1 MRSRGSSHRGLSGHR
16 GYHLMTACVL
26 AMLVMSGAAR
36 GSAYRDDLGR
46 VVNVVQSPKRLVTVL
61 PSLTEIV
68 CALDECSRLVGTDS
82 YSNWPASVR
91 ALPKVGGL
99 DDASIEAIAAL
110 HPDLVLL
117 SGAERTV
124 ERLEALGIRTFVIE
138 TQTFADVARNVER
151 IAALLG
157 VPAKGVA
164 LRQKIAD
171 DVQRTVAIEAPAR
184 GVPGPRVYFEID
196 STPYAAG
203 PDSFIGELLTR
214 LGAANIVTRD
224 LGPFPRLNPEYI
236 VRQNPDVMMVLPSEI
251 ARIADRPGWNTI
263 RAVREHR
270 VCVFSVADRDVV
282 TRPGPRLADALR
294 ILGECLRRVSP

>member
-1 MRSRGSSHRGLSGHR
+1 MVVRGTCHRGLFR
-16 GYHLMTACVL
+16 YPADRMVRALVL
-26 AMLVMSGAAR
+26 ALILTPGIASAAT
-36 GSAYRDDLGR
+36 YRDDLGR
-46 VVNVVQSPKRLVTVL
+46 VVTVGQPPKRLVTVL

-68 CALDECSRLVGTDS
+68 CALDECGRLVGTDS
-82 YSNWPASVR
+82 YSNWPASVQ

-110 HPDLVLL
+110 HPDLVLV
-117 SGAERTV
+117 SRAERTV
-124 ERLEALGIRTFVIE
+124 ERLEALGIHTFVIE

-151 IAALLG
+151 IATLLG

-164 LRQKIAD
+164 VRQKLEA
-171 DVQRTVAIEAPAR
+171 DVQSTVAAQSRAVR
-184 GVPGPRVYFEID
+184 GPPPRVYFEVD

-214 LGAANIVTRD
+214 LGAANIVSRD
-224 LGPFPRLNPEYI
+224 LGPFPKLNPEYI

-251 ARIADRPGWNTI
+251 ARIADRPGWSTI

-294 ILGECLRRVSP
+294 ILGDCLRRVSP

>member
-1 MRSRGSSHRGLSGHR
+1 MRSRGSSYRGLSGHR
-16 GYHLMTACVL
+16 VYHLMTACVL
-26 AMLVMSGAAR
+26 AMLVMPGGAR

-46 VVNVVQSPKRLVTVL
+46 VVNVVQPPKRLVTVL

-117 SGAERTV
+117 SAAERTV

-157 VPAKGVA
+157 VPAKGVT
-164 LRQKIAD
+164 LRKKIAD
-171 DVQRTVAIEAPAR
+171 DVQRTVATEAQAR
-184 GVPGPRVYFEID
+184 GAAAPRVYFEID

-294 ILGECLRRVSP
+294 ILGDCLRRVAP

>member
-1 MRSRGSSHRGLSGHR
+1 MGSRGSNHARLAR
-16 GYHLMTACVL
+16 LRARCLACACCLAVL
-26 AMLVMSGAAR
+26 VVPGAAH
-36 GSAYRDDLGR
+36 GAAYRDDLGR
-46 VVNVVQSPKRLVTVL
+46 VVNVAQSPRRLITVL

-91 ALPKVGGL
+91 TLPKVGGL
-99 DDASIEAIAAL
+99 DDASIEGIAAL

-117 SGAERTV
+117 SAAERTV

-138 TQTFADVARNVER
+138 TQTFGDVTRNVER

-157 VPAKGVA
+157 VPGKGAA
-164 LRQKIAD
+164 LRQKIEAD
-171 DVQRTVAIEAPAR
+171 VRSTVAAQKAVRGGPA
-184 GVPGPRVYFEID
+184 PRVYFEID

-203 PDSFIGELLTR
+203 PDSFIGELLDR
-214 LGAANIVTRD
+214 LGATNIVSRD
-224 LGPFPRLNPEYI
+224 LGPFPKLNPEYI

-251 ARIADRPGWNTI
+251 ARIADRPGWRTI

-282 TRPGPRLADALR
+282 TRPGPRLADALQ
-294 ILGECLRRVSP
+294 ILGDCLRRVAP